1 MQLFRKPGTAWWRVF
16 MQDKSTGCV
25 PDYKHS
31 MKMGIM
37 LGFIAGLL
45 IGFAML
51 AYIGSEKLN
60 NNWPFAASI
69 PLWNAFGWALYGM
82 IVGGSGALSNFR
94 ISFKDRHVV
103 VGTAGR
109 AISGKP
115 SA

>member
-1 MQLFRKPGTAWWRVF
+1 
-16 MQDKSTGCV
+16 MQDKSTSSV

-31 MKMGIM
+31 TKMGIA

-45 IGFAML
+45 IGVAML
-51 AYIGSEKLN
+51 AYIDSEKLN
-60 NNWPFAASI
+60 NNWPVAASI
-69 PLWNAFGWALYGM
+69 PFWSAFGGALYGM

-94 ISFKDRHVV
+94 FSFKNRHVV
-103 VGTAGR
+103 MGTADR